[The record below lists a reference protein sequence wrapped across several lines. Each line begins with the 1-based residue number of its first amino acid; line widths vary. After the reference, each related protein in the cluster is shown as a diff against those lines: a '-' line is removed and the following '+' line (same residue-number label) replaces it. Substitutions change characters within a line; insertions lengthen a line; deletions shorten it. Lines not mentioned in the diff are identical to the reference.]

1 VQVGLGAA
9 IPETMERR
17 EQATDFGKKTRD
29 GISRIYTKSRAD
41 AEKVKG
47 LSPQRSRRAAA
58 KVARK
63 FVAF

>member
-1 VQVGLGAA
+1 
-9 IPETMERR
+9 MERR

-29 GISRIYTKSRAD
+29 GISRIYTKRRAD

-58 KVARK
+58 RVAK
-63 FVAF
+63 NFVAF